1 MDQAIVDVNFF
12 FDSAHCM
19 FYIKTEEDF
28 VTTLMIVGES
38 MSFAMLIY
46 SPFKLDKKFIYSRYV
61 LDLFFKP
68 VT

>member
-46 SPFKLDKKFIYSRYV
+46 SPFKLDNYLQSLCLGFV
-61 LDLFFKP
+61 L
-68 VT
+68 